1 MNEEMTTKASTQTG
15 PQAEPETIPAEP
27 KPSEP
32 GQDVGWVRASPSQVA
47 RTVVIA
53 LLTAVVVLGALFLLW
68 QVRTFIGW
76 FVIALFLAAVLNPAV
91 NWLQRRHR
99 LMKRPLAIGLTY
111 LGVLVALLLD
121 E

>member
-76 FVIALFLAAVLNPAV
+76 FGIRPCSGAGIHPSAARG
-91 NWLQRRHR
+91 WRRPR
-99 LMKRPLAIGLTY
+99 
-111 LGVLVALLLD
+111 
-121 E
+121 

>member
-76 FVIALFLAAVLNPAV
+76 VVIALFLSAGVQPPV
-91 NWLQRRHR
+91 QRVRR
-99 LMKRPLAIGLTY
+99 RPTPNK
-111 LGVLVALLLD
+111 
-121 E
+121 